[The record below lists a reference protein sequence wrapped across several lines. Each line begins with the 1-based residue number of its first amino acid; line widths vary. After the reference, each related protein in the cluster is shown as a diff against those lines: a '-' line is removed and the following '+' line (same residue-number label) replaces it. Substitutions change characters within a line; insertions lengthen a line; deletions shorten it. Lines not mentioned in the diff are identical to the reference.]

1 VVAKL
6 TLPATGGAV
15 WMYEAWVDHG
25 KIAQNAQCMAVKRS
39 GKLIVCVVVPRLT
52 PSKQVVSRSRQQM
65 SIKRTD
71 RMREVLAL
79 LRDRGEVDS
88 QVLRTE
94 LRVSA
99 ATLRRD
105 LSELED
111 QGLLMRTHGGAR
123 ALDPSGSEIP
133 VRLRDHRM
141 IAIKRRIA
149 QHAAA
154 LVPAGPQAV
163 ALTGGVTT
171 GEVARALK
179 GRPGMTIVTNS
190 LTIAADCAV
199 DAHLKVIVTGGL
211 VRSNSLEAVGPMS
224 EHAFQVITVGT
235 AILGAD
241 GMSAE
246 IGATTFDEAEA
257 RTAIAMATNAQRVVV
272 AVDGSKI
279 GKVTF
284 AKMVA
289 LSQIHHL
296 VTDSTADRDQLTR
309 IEAAGVRVHVV
320 EVTD

>member
-1 VVAKL
+1 
-6 TLPATGGAV
+6 
-15 WMYEAWVDHG
+15 
-25 KIAQNAQCMAVKRS
+25 
-39 GKLIVCVVVPRLT
+39 
-52 PSKQVVSRSRQQM
+52 M
-65 SIKRTD
+65 SVRRTD
-71 RMREVLAL
+71 RMREVLSR
-79 LRDRGEVDS
+79 LRHRGEVDS
-88 QVLRTE
+88 QVLRAE

-105 LSELED
+105 LSELEE
-111 QGLLMRTHGGAR
+111 QGLLVRTHGGAR

-171 GEVARALK
+171 GEVARSLK
-179 GRPGMTIVTNS
+179 GRPQMTIVTNS
-190 LTIAADCAV
+190 LTIAA
-199 DAHLKVIVTGGL
+199 GGL
-211 VRSNSLEAVGPMS
+211 VRANTLEAVGPMS

-235 AILGAD
+235 AVLGAD

-257 RTAIAMATNAQRVVV
+257 RTAIAMAANAQQVVV

-279 GKVTF
+279 GKVTL
-284 AKMVA
+284 AKMVPV
-289 LSQIHHL
+289 SQIDRL
-296 VTDSTADRDQLTR
+296 VTDSTADPEQLEQ
-309 IEAAGVRVHVV
+309 IAATGVHVHVV
-320 EVTD
+320 EVADD

>member
-1 VVAKL
+1 
-6 TLPATGGAV
+6 
-15 WMYEAWVDHG
+15 
-25 KIAQNAQCMAVKRS
+25 
-39 GKLIVCVVVPRLT
+39 
-52 PSKQVVSRSRQQM
+52 M

-71 RMREVLAL
+71 RMREVLSL
-79 LRDRGEVDS
+79 LRDRGDVS
-88 QVLRTE
+88 VSVLCEE
-94 LRVSA
+94 LRVSP

-105 LSELED
+105 LGELEE
-111 QGLLMRTHGGAR
+111 QGLLLRTHGGAR

-171 GEVARALK
+171 GEAARALK
-179 GRPGMTIVTNS
+179 GRPNMTIVTNS

-199 DAHLKVIVTGGL
+199 DAHMKVIITGGL
-211 VRSNSLEAVGPMS
+211 VRANSLEAVGPMS

-246 IGATTFDEAEA
+246 VGATTFDEAEA

-279 GKVTF
+279 GKVTL
-284 AKMVA
+284 ARMTA
-289 LSQIHHL
+289 LNQLDHL
-296 VTDSTADRDQLTR
+296 VTDSTADPRQLER
-309 IEAAGVRVHVV
+309 IADHGVRVHVV
-320 EVTD
+320 EVGDA

>member
-1 VVAKL
+1 
-6 TLPATGGAV
+6 
-15 WMYEAWVDHG
+15 
-25 KIAQNAQCMAVKRS
+25 
-39 GKLIVCVVVPRLT
+39 
-52 PSKQVVSRSRQQM
+52 
-65 SIKRTD
+65 
-71 RMREVLAL
+71 MREVLAL
-79 LRDRGEVDS
+79 LRGHGEVDA
-88 QVLRTE
+88 QKMRAE
-94 LRVSA
+94 LGVSA

-105 LSELED
+105 LAELED
-111 QGLLMRTHGGAR
+111 QGLLVRTHGGAR
-123 ALDPSGSEIP
+123 ALDPSGSDIP

-149 QHAAA
+149 PHAAA

-179 GRPGMTIVTNS
+179 GRPNMTIVTNS

-199 DAHLKVIVTGGL
+199 DAHLKVIATGGL
-211 VRSNSLEAVGPMS
+211 VRANCLEAVGPMS
-224 EHAFQVITVGT
+224 EHAFHVITVGP

-246 IGATTFDEAEA
+246 IGGTTFDEAEA

-279 GKVTF
+279 GKGTL

-289 LSQIHHL
+289 TNQIHHL
-296 VTDSTADRDQLTR
+296 VTDSSANSDQLER
-309 IEAAGVRVHVV
+309 IAASGVRVHVV
-320 EVTD
+320 DVSHA

>member
-1 VVAKL
+1 
-6 TLPATGGAV
+6 
-15 WMYEAWVDHG
+15 
-25 KIAQNAQCMAVKRS
+25 
-39 GKLIVCVVVPRLT
+39 
-52 PSKQVVSRSRQQM
+52 M

-71 RMREVLAL
+71 RMREVLSL
-79 LRDRGEVDS
+79 LRDRGEVAS
-88 QVLRTE
+88 QVLCTE
-94 LRVSA
+94 LGVSA

-105 LSELED
+105 LTELED
-111 QGLLMRTHGGAR
+111 QGLLVRTHGGAR

-141 IAIKRRIA
+141 VAIKRRIA

-154 LVPAGPQAV
+154 LVPAGQQSV
-163 ALTGGVTT
+163 ALTGGITT

-179 GRPGMTIVTNS
+179 GRPQMTVVTNS

-199 DAHLKVIVTGGL
+199 DAHMKVIMTGGL

-235 AILGAD
+235 AVLGAD

-246 IGATTFDEAEA
+246 VGATTFDEAEA

-279 GKVTF
+279 GKVTL

-289 LSQIHHL
+289 LNQIDHL
-296 VTDSTADRDQLTR
+296 VTDSTADAEQLR
-309 IEAAGVRVHVV
+309 LIAAAGVGVHVV
-320 EVTD
+320 EVGDSF

>member
-1 VVAKL
+1 
-6 TLPATGGAV
+6 
-15 WMYEAWVDHG
+15 
-25 KIAQNAQCMAVKRS
+25 
-39 GKLIVCVVVPRLT
+39 
-52 PSKQVVSRSRQQM
+52 M

-79 LRDRGEVDS
+79 LRDRGEVAS
-88 QVLRTE
+88 QLLCTE
-94 LRVSA
+94 LGVSP

-111 QGLLMRTHGGAR
+111 QGLLLRTHGGAR

-141 IAIKRRIA
+141 VAIKRRIA

-154 LVPAGPQAV
+154 LIPPGPQAV

-171 GEVARALK
+171 AEVARSLK
-179 GRPGMTIVTNS
+179 GRSQMTIVTNS

-199 DAHLKVIVTGGL
+199 DAHMKVIATGGL
-211 VRSNSLEAVGPMS
+211 VRANTLEAVGPMS
-224 EHAFQVITVGT
+224 EHAFQVVT
-235 AILGAD
+235 D

-246 IGATTFDEAEA
+246 VGATTFDEAEA
-257 RTAIAMATNAQRVVV
+257 RTAIAMAANAQRVVV

-279 GKVTF
+279 GKVTL

-289 LSQIHHL
+289 INQIHHL
-296 VTDSTADRDQLTR
+296 VTDSSADSDQLER
-309 IEAAGVRVHVV
+309 IAASGVRVHVV
-320 EVTD
+320 DVSRA

>member
-1 VVAKL
+1 L
-6 TLPATGGAV
+6 
-15 WMYEAWVDHG
+15 
-25 KIAQNAQCMAVKRS
+25 
-39 GKLIVCVVVPRLT
+39 
-52 PSKQVVSRSRQQM
+52 

-71 RMREVLAL
+71 RMREVLSL
-79 LRDRGEVDS
+79 LRDRGEVAS
-88 QVLRTE
+88 KVLCAE
-94 LRVSA
+94 LNVSS

-105 LSELED
+105 LTDLEE
-111 QGLLMRTHGGAR
+111 QGLLVRTHGGAR

-154 LVPAGPQAV
+154 LIPAGPQAV

-171 GEVARALK
+171 GEVARTLK
-179 GRPGMTIVTNS
+179 GRPNMTIVTNS

-199 DAHLKVIVTGGL
+199 DAHMKVIITGGQ
-211 VRSNSLEAVGPMS
+211 VRANSLEAVGPMS

-246 IGATTFDEAEA
+246 VGATTYDEAEA
-257 RTAIAMATNAQRVVV
+257 RTAIAMAANAQRVVV

-279 GKVTF
+279 GKVTL
-284 AKMVA
+284 AKMAA
-289 LSQIHHL
+289 LDQLDHL
-296 VTDSTADRDQLTR
+296 VTDSTADVKQLQR
-309 IEAAGVRVHVV
+309 IAEYGVRVHVV
-320 EVTD
+320 DVGDA